1 VSVKWN
7 CRWPDLNDVHK
18 LADYCKELKAHDE
31 LITLLKVSQV
41 VEQVLE
47 QATLSQGTGAP
58 LRQGTQECPSA
69 NKDPS
74 KTAKMGNQ
82 TVCLSLLP
90 PLQIFAGKKAKDD
103 RDRFD

>member
-1 VSVKWN
+1 MSVKWN
-7 CRWPDLNDVHK
+7 CRWPELNDVHK

-58 LRQGTQECPSA
+58 LLTR
-69 NKDPS
+69 D
-74 KTAKMGNQ
+74 TAGAAEQVNSWGGKGNMQ
-82 TVCLSLLP
+82 NT
-90 PLQIFAGKKAKDD
+90 AH
-103 RDRFD
+103 

>member
-1 VSVKWN
+1 MLRGSWNAVSVKWN
-7 CRWPDLNDVHK
+7 CRWPELNDVHK

-58 LRQGTQECPSA
+58 LLTRDTG
-69 NKDPS
+69 
-74 KTAKMGNQ
+74 M
-82 TVCLSLLP
+82 SLC
-90 PLQIFAGKKAKDD
+90 Q
-103 RDRFD
+103 